1 MRSKL
6 AFSALVVASLV
17 GSTFAVSAQSQPS
30 SGASSQGNVG
40 PGTSQSGMNNGSGSG
55 TSGSGMATG
64 SGSGMNNTGGM
75 AKSTAKNPSSQ
86 GNVGPGT
93 NQAGSMGT
101 K

>member
-17 GSTFAVSAQSQPS
+17 GSTFAASAQSQPS

-40 PGTSQSGMNNGSGSG
+40 PGATQSDMKNGSGSG
-55 TSGSGMATG
+55 TTGSGMTTG
-64 SGSGMNNTGGM
+64 SGSGNSGGM
-75 AKSTAKNPSSQ
+75 AKSTTKNPSSQ